1 MGYVANVQNLVYLMK
16 GYGETMNGKMIVEKL
31 MRTLTS
37 HFDHVIMV
45 IQEVGNMATLK
56 LEDLVGYLE
65 ARELRIVERR
75 GFQESI

>member
-1 MGYVANVQNLVYLMK
+1 MK
-16 GYGETMNGKMIVEKL
+16 GYGEIMNGKMIVEKL

-65 ARELRIVERR
+65 AHELRIVERR

>member
-1 MGYVANVQNLVYLMK
+1 
-16 GYGETMNGKMIVEKL
+16 MNGKMIIEKL

-37 HFDHVIMV
+37 HFDHVIVV
-45 IQEVGNMATLK
+45 IQEVGNMSTLK

-65 ARELRIVERR
+65 ARELRIIERR